1 MFQNERFITRG
12 IADELSP
19 VLQAALWQL
28 IDEMDVPEKDYLQV
42 FKLSGSGSEQIIIHE
57 QEQPEYK
64 KEHRLELVGTP
75 IFVGK
80 IFVIDDGDHTTMLK
94 ASEY

>member
-1 MFQNERFITRG
+1 MFNNQRFVTCG

-19 VLQAALWQL
+19 ELQAFLWKL
-28 IDEMDVPEKDYLQV
+28 IKEMEVTEQDYLQV
-42 FKLSGSGSEQIIIHE
+42 FDLSCCGNEQIIVHE

-64 KEHRLELVGTP
+64 KEHRLEIVGTP

-80 IFVIDDGDHTTMLK
+80 IFVIDDGDHTTMMK
-94 ASEY
+94 SDEY

>member
-1 MFQNERFITRG
+1 MFQNERYITSG
-12 IADELSP
+12 IANELSL
-19 VLQAALWQL
+19 VLQATLWQL

-64 KEHRLELVGTP
+64 REHHIKLCGASG
-75 IFVGK
+75 FVGK
-80 IFVIDDGDHTTMLK
+80 IFVIDDGGHSTMMK

>member
-1 MFQNERFITRG
+1 MFQNERYITSE

-19 VLQAALWQL
+19 VLQATLWQL
-28 IDEMDVPEKDYLQV
+28 IDEMEVPEKDYLQV
-42 FKLSGSGSEQIIIHE
+42 FKLSGSGNEQIIVHE

-80 IFVIDDGDHTTMLK
+80 IFVIDDTDHSTMMK